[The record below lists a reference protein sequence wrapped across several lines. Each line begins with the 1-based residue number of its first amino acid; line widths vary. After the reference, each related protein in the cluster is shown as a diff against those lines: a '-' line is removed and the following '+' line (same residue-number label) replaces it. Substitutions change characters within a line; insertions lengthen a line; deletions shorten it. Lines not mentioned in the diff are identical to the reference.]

1 MTPTSIMFGLPL
13 LMLFMMLVS
22 VTIANMIKFTYK
34 AILERDYNFLA
45 QALVL
50 TILPIVLVYLCD

>member
-1 MTPTSIMFGLPL
+1 MTPASIMFGLPL

-22 VTIANMIKFTYK
+22 VTIANMIKHTYE
-34 AILERDYNFLA
+34 AIITRDYNFLA